1 MQPSPGSAQAARPL
15 MRGQAHPRRRRK
27 VLVLDGHSKAAAQVV
42 LALPSTCAVDVA
54 ASDPHCLSFASRRV
68 ARRLQQPEAAEALRA
83 WLATRDGEI
92 DYDLIVPSTE
102 RSLVALKSQDLPP
115 RLRAKLVIPEES
127 SIDVALDKHE
137 SSAVAQRLGIKVPRS
152 TLVRA
157 LDELPEHPT
166 YPLAIKPINSKVLVE
181 GTLRTLAVR
190 ICATGAER
198 IQAHRKLLQHTAVVE
213 QEYFRGRGFGVEAL
227 FEHGTPRWL
236 FAHERIHE
244 FPLTGGGSTY
254 RRAVAAPDAIIV
266 ASVLLLR
273 HLRWHGVA
281 MVEFK
286 VADDGDY
293 RLMEINPRLWGSLP
307 LAVAAGVNFPL
318 GLLQIA
324 CGERLDPQ
332 PCYRRGFYMRD
343 AAADLRWFMHA
354 GRARWQGR
362 ALSVKSITAGDFAGL
377 LRPLLGQERWDLF
390 RWREPEL
397 WFELSRRSLER
408 SWSGVHKLVRAPH
421 PGPH

>member
-1 MQPSPGSAQAARPL
+1 M
-15 MRGQAHPRRRRK
+15 
-27 VLVLDGHSKAAAQVV
+27 LDGHSKAAAQVV
-42 LALPSTCAVDVA
+42 LALSRACAVDVA
-54 ASDPHCLSFASRRV
+54 ATDPQCLSFASRRIV
-68 ARRLQQPEAAEALRA
+68 QRLQQPESAEALRA
-83 WLATRDGEI
+83 WLAVRDRENY
-92 DYDLIVPSTE
+92 YDLIVPSTE
-102 RSLVALKSQDLPP
+102 HSLVPLKSQELQPH
-115 RLRAKLVIPEES
+115 LRAKLVIPDES

-137 SSAVAQRLGIKVPRS
+137 SSAVARRLGIKVPGS

-157 LDELPEHPT
+157 LHELPEQPT
-166 YPLAIKPINSKVLVE
+166 YPLAVKPIHSKVLVE
-181 GTLRTLAVR
+181 GTLRTLTVR
-190 ICATGAER
+190 ICATSAER
-198 IQAHRKLLQHTAVVE
+198 IQAYRQLLQHGAVVE

-236 FAHERIHE
+236 FAHERVHE

-254 RRAVAAPDAIIV
+254 RRAVEAPEAIIA

-343 AAADLRWFMHA
+343 VTADLRWFMHA

-362 ALSVKSITAGDFAGL
+362 GLSVKSITAGDFAGL
-377 LRPLLGQERWDLF
+377 LRPLWGQERWDLF

-397 WFELSRRSLER
+397 WIALSRRSLER
-408 SWSGVHKLVRAPH
+408 SWTGLHKLVRRPAS
-421 PGPH
+421 